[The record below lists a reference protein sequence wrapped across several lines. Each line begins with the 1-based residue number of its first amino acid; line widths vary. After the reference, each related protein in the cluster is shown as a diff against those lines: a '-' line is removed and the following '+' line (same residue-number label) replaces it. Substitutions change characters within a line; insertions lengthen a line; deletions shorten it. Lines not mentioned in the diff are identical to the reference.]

1 LTEDQDGGGMT
12 LVLFT
17 VELPQKSQASH
28 GELLPTLPTPDSWIA
43 FQI

>member
-1 LTEDQDGGGMT
+1 
-12 LVLFT
+12 
-17 VELPQKSQASH
+17 VELPQKSQGSH

>member
-1 LTEDQDGGGMT
+1 
-12 LVLFT
+12 

-28 GELLPTLPTPDSWIA
+28 GELLQTLPTPDSWIA